1 MKVVTIA
8 NFKGGCGKTMTAYN
22 LGMILAGEGLRTLL
36 VDLDPQANL
45 TARFSLG
52 RAEFTLA
59 DVLGGVPDVTMR
71 MALFEVGND
80 GFLHLCPSEFQLTN
94 VAVGLLSDAVRGRT
108 ALARAL
114 RSVADDYDV
123 VLVDCPPEAGILLVN
138 ALLAADGVLL
148 PAEPE
153 PAALAGVQRVVEI
166 VAMIRTEFERE
177 RPVVLGTLATR
188 VDLRTNRHADGLA
201 IMRASTLAPLVA
213 EIPLRNGDGR
223 DRALLDAYEPVAD
236 RVCQWLAEGVTGKV
250 SEAPC

>member
-1 MKVVTIA
+1 MKVVSVC
-8 NFKGGCGKTMTAYN
+8 NNKGGCGKTATAYN

-45 TARFSLG
+45 TERFVLG
-52 RAEFTLA
+52 RAECTIA
-59 DVLGGVPDVTMR
+59 DVLGGAPDVTMHH
-71 MALFEVGND
+71 AILEVAQD

-114 RSVADDYDV
+114 RSVAGNYDV

-153 PAALAGVQRVVEI
+153 PAALAGVKRVVEI
-166 VAMIRTEFERE
+166 VEMIRTEFERE

-188 VDLRTNRHADGLA
+188 IDLRTNRHLDGLE
-201 IMRASTLAPLVA
+201 IMRASTLAPLWA

-236 RVCQWLAEGVTGKV
+236 RVCQWLAEEVG
-250 SEAPC
+250 S